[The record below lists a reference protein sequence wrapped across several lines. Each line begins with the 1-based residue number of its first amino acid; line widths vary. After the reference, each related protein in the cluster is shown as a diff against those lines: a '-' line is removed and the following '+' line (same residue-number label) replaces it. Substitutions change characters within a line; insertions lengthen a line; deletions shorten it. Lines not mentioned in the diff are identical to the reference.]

1 MTKIAPRPSKPPTS
15 VPTKTDV
22 PAVLPEKT
30 TLPQTAPDGTIMINA
45 SKYARNAVLTAF
57 EMIGGT
63 EELANWGRDNKTDFY
78 TKLFTKT
85 IQKDVEIGTKDDVES
100 LLERIEPRKQA
111 EMEDEMTI
119 DAEFEMVE
127 GHYGSEDG

>member
-15 VPTKTDV
+15 VPPKTDV

-63 EELANWGRDNKTDFY
+63 EELANWGRDNKTDF
-78 TKLFTKT
+78 TRNCSPKRSKRTWKSGPKT
-85 IQKDVEIGTKDDVES
+85 T
-100 LLERIEPRKQA
+100 
-111 EMEDEMTI
+111 
-119 DAEFEMVE
+119 
-127 GHYGSEDG
+127 